1 MIITM
6 DKSGSIVDFKKLV
19 TETAANELTQGLFIL
34 SCDKNDYDPDVVK
47 KILQDVQVPVFGGI
61 FPEIIYGKEKLDT
74 GVVIVGLLK
83 QPRVAV
89 IRDLSHPDADFGKQ
103 LENQFSEMPDFKTIF
118 VFVDGMSKPIT
129 PFINTLFDKFGP
141 NYNYM
146 GGGAGSLSYKQKP
159 CLYTNQGLVKDSAV
173 IALMNI
179 QSGIGISH
187 GWKTIAGP
195 YKVTNSAKNKI
206 MELNWKPA
214 FELYRDIIR
223 IHSGKTITRDN
234 FSEISKRYPLGLKKA
249 VTDSIVREPLMI
261 DENGSLVC
269 IGDVPRNS
277 FVNILNGNSE
287 TLIGGAQMALALSR
301 ESFDTDK
308 RCDLTFFIDSMSR
321 VLFLEDK
328 FSLELEAVYNEE
340 NPLIGALTL
349 GEIANSGKN
358 YLEFHNKTSV
368 VGVLEE

>member
-6 DKSGSIVDFKKLV
+6 DKSGSIVEFKKLINDA
-19 TETAANELTQGLFIL
+19 TANENTRGIFIL
-34 SCDKNDYDPDVVK
+34 SCDKNDYAPEVIK
-47 KILQDVQVPVFGGI
+47 KIVQDVKTPVFGGI

-74 GVVIVGLLK
+74 GVVIVSLSK
-83 QPRVAV
+83 KPTVAV
-89 IRDLSHPDADFGKQ
+89 IERLSHPDADFERQIEEQ
-103 LENQFSEMPDFKTIF
+103 LSDATDFKTIF
-118 VFVDGMSKPIT
+118 VFVDGMSNQISLL
-129 PFINTLFDKFGP
+129 INEVFNKFGP

-159 CLYTNQGLVKDSAV
+159 CLFTNQGLVKDSAV

-179 QSGIGISH
+179 QSGIGVSH

-195 YKVTNSAKNKI
+195 YKVTKATKNII

-234 FSEISKRYPLGLKKA
+234 FFEISKLYPLGLKKA
-249 VTDSIVREPLMI
+249 SADKIVREPLML

-269 IGDVPRNS
+269 IGDVPRDS
-277 FVNILNGNSE
+277 FIDILNGNSDS
-287 TLIGGAQMALALSR
+287 LISGAQMALALSR
-301 ESFDTDK
+301 DAFDTDK
-308 RCDLTFFIDSMSR
+308 RCDLTFFIDSISQA
-321 VLFLEDK
+321 LFLADK
-328 FSLELEAVYNEE
+328 FSLELDTVYNDD
-340 NPLIGALTL
+340 NPFIGALTI
-349 GEIANSGKN
+349 GEIANNGKN
-358 YLEFHNKTSV
+358 YLEFHNKTTI